1 MTFKRFSI
9 FSVMLLGL
17 ACSAFTLGQAQ
28 NKPAAAR
35 KVSTSARIQWKAQ
48 EHASRYRLQV
58 ARDEGFTD
66 MVIDKAVSGNGYLIG
81 GLPEGKY
88 YWRVAPIGGEGG
100 NYSSPKSVRL
110 VKPLVKSKPKEPS
123 ETASAKKP
131 VKPVENASKSKGVTT
146 PRGAGRPSR
155 ANADTTPK
163 ENRAGRESR
172 PSDQRPRV
180 RVKPPRDEAARVTPT
195 PSTAVAPKSLPDNG
209 GWRTITGNIAYPVA
223 AHLRSPSSF
232 DLIGVNS
239 SGTVYALEGA
249 NGSALWTTRLKLS
262 ADVVESAS
270 GTAPSFI
277 PVVFTGHNGLAN
289 VVVAFDDGVRALEG
303 ASGAELWRTILP
315 GGALSGVAVEAMGNQ
330 GPTIFIVSGTGQEL
344 LLLDGNSGAITGK
357 SALLAK
363 PFGAPIAFV
372 NANTRSLALV
382 FEGGFVESRNM
393 KGEMIRTV
401 KLESPT
407 TPPVFVAGPKG
418 GLILVGTQNGLM
430 ALDAAT
436 LNAVGRV
443 AIEDD
448 WPRGKLSVDDLD
460 GDGAPEVVMITNRAR
475 VVALNTTDG
484 KIRWEANGAT
494 DAASAAFA
502 DLDGDGV
509 LDVLVAAWPAFAVA
523 FSGRDGS
530 LIWRADEEM
539 NPAARLP
546 FGAGRSLVTASVEGG
561 SNAIV
566 AGTDSY
572 RKGFRAVGLPKGALR
587 IASR

>member
-1 MTFKRFSI
+1 MTFKKFFI
-9 FSVMLLGL
+9 ISVVLLGPG
-17 ACSAFTLGQAQ
+17 SGFTLGRAQ
-28 NKPAAAR
+28 NKPVTAR
-35 KVSTSARIQWKAQ
+35 KVSASARIQWKAQ
-48 EHASRYRLQV
+48 SQVSRYRLQV

-66 MVIDKAVSGNGYLIG
+66 MVIDKAVSGTGYVIS
-81 GLPEGKY
+81 GLPEGTY
-88 YWRVAPIGGEGG
+88 YWRVAAIGGEGG
-100 NYSSPKSVRL
+100 NYSSARSVRL
-110 VKPLVKSKPKEPS
+110 VKPVPKPKPKEAG
-123 ETASAKKP
+123 ETANAKKP
-131 VKPVENASKSKGVTT
+131 AKPVENAGKSKGVTT
-146 PRGAGRPSR
+146 SRSAGRTSR
-155 ANADTTPK
+155 AN
-163 ENRAGRESR
+163 
-172 PSDQRPRV
+172 SDSAAKQIRT
-180 RVKPPRDEAARVTPT
+180 ARVTRPPNQKPRVSIS
-195 PSTAVAPKSLPDNG
+195 PSRDEGARTTAMPPIAVAPKLLPDNG
-209 GWRTITGNIAYPVA
+209 GWRTITGNIAYPAA

-239 SGTVYALEGA
+239 NGTVYALDGA
-249 NGSALWTTRLKLS
+249 NGSALWTTRLRLS
-262 ADVVESAS
+262 GNVVEPAS
-270 GTAPSFI
+270 GAANTFV
-277 PVVFTGHNGLAN
+277 PVVFAGHDGLAN
-289 VVVAFDDGVRALEG
+289 VIVAFDDGVRALAG
-303 ASGAELWRTILP
+303 DTGAELWRANLP
-315 GGALSGVAVEAMGNQ
+315 GGALSGVAVEASPNQ
-330 GPTIFIVSGTGQEL
+330 RSTVFIVSGTGQEL
-344 LLLDGNSGAITGK
+344 LLLDGDSGAIIGK

-363 PFGAPIAFV
+363 PFGPPIAFV
-372 NANTRSLALV
+372 SGNARSLALV
-382 FEGGFVESRNM
+382 FNGGFVESRNM
-393 KGEMIRTV
+393 KGEIVRTV

-430 ALDAAT
+430 ALDASG

-448 WPRGKLSVDDLD
+448 WPRGKLSVDDMD

-475 VVALNTTDG
+475 VVAINTTDG

-523 FSGRDGS
+523 YSGRDGS

-546 FGAGRSLVTASVEGG
+546 FAAGRSLVTASVEGG
-561 SNAIV
+561 SKAIV

-587 IASR
+587 IARR

>member
-9 FSVMLLGL
+9 ISVVLLGL
-17 ACSAFTLGQAQ
+17 ACSGLTSGQTQ
-28 NKPAAAR
+28 NKSAPAR
-35 KVSTSARIQWKAQ
+35 KVSASARIQWKAQ
-48 EHASRYRLQV
+48 EHVSRYRLQV
-58 ARDEGFTD
+58 ARDAGFAD
-66 MVIDKAVSGNGYLIG
+66 MVIDKAVSGTGYLIS

-110 VKPLVKSKPKEPS
+110 VKPKPKETS
-123 ETASAKKP
+123 ETANAKNAKKP
-131 VKPVENASKSKGVTT
+131 AKPVESANKSRGVTT
-146 PRGAGRPSR
+146 PPGTGRPSR
-155 ANADTTPK
+155 ARADNTPK
-163 ENRAGRESR
+163 ETRSVKESK
-172 PSDQRPRV
+172 PSDKRAPV
-180 RVKPPRDEAARVTPT
+180 RINSGRDEAAKVAPT
-195 PSTAVAPKSLPDNG
+195 PPTAVAPKLFPDNG
-209 GWRTITGNIAYPVA
+209 GWRTVTGNIAYPVA
-223 AHLRSPSSF
+223 AHLRSPSTF

-239 SGTVYALEGA
+239 NGTVYALDGA
-249 NGSALWTTRLKLS
+249 NGSALWTTRLRLN
-262 ADVVESAS
+262 ANVVESAS
-270 GTAPSFI
+270 GTAPSFV
-277 PVVFTGHNGLAN
+277 PVVFAGHDGLAN
-289 VVVAFDDGVRALEG
+289 VVVAFDDGVRALAG
-303 ASGAELWRTILP
+303 ASGAELWRASLP
-315 GGALSGVAVEAMGNQ
+315 GGALSGVAVDAVANQ
-330 GPTIFIVSGTGQEL
+330 RSTIFIVSGTGQEL
-344 LLLDGNSGAITGK
+344 LLLDGDSGAIIGK

-363 PFGAPIAFV
+363 PFGPPIAFV

-393 KGEMIRTV
+393 KGEMVRTV

-430 ALDAAT
+430 ALDAAS

-448 WPRGKLSVDDLD
+448 WPRGKLSVEDMD

-484 KIRWEANGAT
+484 KIRWQANGAT

-587 IASR
+587 MARR